1 MKISEI
7 QCKQI
12 LVKSNLPEGD
22 YVINPYYGCGHH
34 CCYCYARFMMRFM
47 GGRHKGE
54 KWGDFVEVKI
64 NAPEVLRKQLEKAK
78 PGEVI
83 MSSVTDAYQPIEK
96 KYKLTRQL
104 IEILLEK
111 QFNVSILTKSDLVLR
126 DIDLLKQFKEASV
139 GFTINTLDETFK
151 KRIEPGSPSV
161 QKRLDAL
168 KELHKNKIE
177 TYIGLGPVFPFF
189 TDISAIF
196 KEIKKLGVKWGFAE
210 RLNTNSSNWY
220 NLKKILQ
227 KYYPDKVKA
236 FEEAVLFKNDFNA
249 EAQKQILDLSKK
261 YNMRFTA
268 YFGKK
273 KLKDVEKTK
282 LT

>member
-1 MKISEI
+1 MKISKVP
-7 QCKQI
+7 CGQI
-12 LVKSNLPEGD
+12 LVKSNLPEAD
-22 YVINPYYGCGHH
+22 YVINPYIGCEHK
-34 CCYCYARFMMRFM
+34 CCYCYARFMMRFI

-54 KWGDFVEVKI
+54 KWGDFVDVKI

-96 KYKLTRQL
+96 KFKLTRQL
-104 IEILLEK
+104 LEILLEK

-139 GFTINTLDETFK
+139 GFTINTLDEKFK
-151 KRIEPGSPSV
+151 KRIEPNSSSV
-161 QKRLDAL
+161 KERLNAL
-168 KELHKNKIE
+168 KELSKNKIE
-177 TYIGLGPVFPFF
+177 TYIGLGPMFPFF
-189 TDISAIF
+189 TDLPAIF
-196 KEIKKLGVKWGFAE
+196 KEIKKRGVKWGFAE

-236 FEEAVLFKNDFNA
+236 FEKAVLFKNDFNA
-249 EAQKQILDLSKK
+249 EAEQQILKLSKK
-261 YNMRFTA
+261 YNMRFST
-268 YFGKK
+268 YFGKQ
-273 KLKDVEKTK
+273 KLKDSKQTK
-282 LT
+282 L

>member
-1 MKISEI
+1 
-7 QCKQI
+7 
-12 LVKSNLPEGD
+12 
-22 YVINPYYGCGHH
+22 
-34 CCYCYARFMMRFM
+34 M